1 LSKNK
6 LKIGITGSIG
16 SGKSTF
22 CNFISEKGYPVI
34 KADDLSKDILKD
46 DKEVKQKV
54 VKEFGK
60 ESFFNNEI
68 NKKFLAEKIFSDPEN
83 VVKINFILH
92 PKVIK
97 KIEELT
103 GDYFKEHNIV
113 FTEAALIYEADMESL
128 FDYVVLI
135 TSDYEIRKMRAINE
149 GKLSEEDFNKRNE
162 NQIKDEEKKKRADF
176 VFENNG
182 SKDELKQKVDLFITI
197 LMGLNSSSRA
207 SASSSEK

>member
-1 LSKNK
+1 MSRKK
-6 LKIGITGSIG
+6 LKVAITGSIG
-16 SGKSTF
+16 SGKSSF

-34 KADDLSKDILKD
+34 KADDLSKDILKN

-103 GDYFKEHNIV
+103 DDYFKEHNIV

-135 TSDYEIRKMRAINE
+135 TADYEIRKMRAINE
-149 GKLSEEDFNKRNE
+149 RKLSEEDFNKRNE

>member
-103 GDYFKEHNIV
+103 DDYFKEHNIV

-182 SKDELKQKVDLFITI
+182 SKGELKQKVDLFITI